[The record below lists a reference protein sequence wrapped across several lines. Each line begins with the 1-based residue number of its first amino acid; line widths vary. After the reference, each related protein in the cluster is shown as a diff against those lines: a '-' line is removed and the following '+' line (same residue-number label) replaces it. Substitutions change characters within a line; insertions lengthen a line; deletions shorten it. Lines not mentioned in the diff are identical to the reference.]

1 MRTVA
6 RARASLSPHVPVPRF
21 SDSEVLAPFSLRYG
35 ISVDARHLSLIADYM
50 TCTGQY
56 RPMNRAGMVGGSSPF
71 LQMSF
76 ESTVRNARARAR
88 SISARRSSGARSP
101 LTH

>member
-1 MRTVA
+1 
-6 RARASLSPHVPVPRF
+6 
-21 SDSEVLAPFSLRYG
+21 
-35 ISVDARHLSLIADYM
+35 M

-76 ESTVRNARARAR
+76 ESTVRNARARAL
-88 SISARRSSGARSP
+88 SISARRRGGARSP